1 MPYMHMYEKICNVDP
16 CRQQLP
22 FIGGGEMLYTI
33 ATVLLI
39 ISSLI
44 LIASILLQSGKSA
57 GLSGSIGGGAEQ
69 IWGKNK
75 ARDYDAKFDKVT
87 KVAAVFFIISSL
99 MMAYIQ

>member
-1 MPYMHMYEKICNVDP
+1 MAI
-16 CRQQLP
+16 
-22 FIGGGEMLYTI
+22 TI
-33 ATVLLI
+33 ITVFLI
-39 ISSLI
+39 LSSLV

-87 KVAAVFFIISSL
+87 KVAAVMFILSAVL
-99 MMAYIQ
+99 MSVIQ